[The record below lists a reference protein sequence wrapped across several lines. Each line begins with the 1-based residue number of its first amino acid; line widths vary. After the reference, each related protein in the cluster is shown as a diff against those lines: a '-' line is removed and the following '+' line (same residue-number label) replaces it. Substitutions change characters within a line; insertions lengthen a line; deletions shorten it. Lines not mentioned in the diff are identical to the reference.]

1 LTKKYSK
8 DNKAMTKDY
17 KKFTRDFLLLQKKY

>member
-17 KKFTRDFLLLQKKY
+17 KKFTRDFLLL